1 MAVTTV
7 ACIGAGYVGGPT
19 MAVLALKCPHIQCVV
34 LDINPAQ
41 IDRWNSDHLP
51 VYEPGLHSIVSQ
63 CRNRNLFFSSDLQT
77 HLSQAQL
84 IFIAVNTP
92 PKVSGLGAGSACDL
106 SYFESAARAIAS
118 SMASDYSGVKVIVEK
133 STVPVRTAE
142 FLREVIQANAP
153 AGKKFD
159 ILSNPEF
166 LAEGSAVENLLSP
179 DRILIGGESEAA
191 IEVLAGLYTN
201 WVPRSRILT
210 TNLYSSE
217 LSKLCCNAMLAQ
229 RISSINSLS
238 AICEETGA
246 DVREVARVI
255 GADSRLGEKYLKASV
270 GFGGSCLAKDCLS
283 LVYICESLNLPEVA
297 AYWRQVILMNNF
309 QRQRFSYR
317 IIREMHHCLRGK
329 SIAVLGFAYKK
340 NTADTRETS
349 AASVIRDLLLEGAI
363 IKVFDPK
370 VKREDMLAEMERRGM
385 LQGVDAEQCLL
396 TCVSADNAIKGSA
409 ALIVLTEW
417 DEFLSL
423 DFAWVYSSMEKPAR
437 IYDGRGLLPADQL
450 RSLGFLVYTVGRAS
464 ASS

>member
-1 MAVTTV
+1 
-7 ACIGAGYVGGPT
+7 
-19 MAVLALKCPHIQCVV
+19 
-34 LDINPAQ
+34 
-41 IDRWNSDHLP
+41 
-51 VYEPGLHSIVSQ
+51 
-63 CRNRNLFFSSDLQT
+63 
-77 HLSQAQL
+77 
-84 IFIAVNTP
+84 
-92 PKVSGLGAGSACDL
+92 
-106 SYFESAARAIAS
+106 
-118 SMASDYSGVKVIVEK
+118 
-133 STVPVRTAE
+133 
-142 FLREVIQANAP
+142 
-153 AGKKFD
+153 
-159 ILSNPEF
+159 
-166 LAEGSAVENLLSP
+166 
-179 DRILIGGESEAA
+179 
-191 IEVLAGLYTN
+191 
-201 WVPRSRILT
+201 
-210 TNLYSSE
+210 
-217 LSKLCCNAMLAQ
+217 MLAQ

-309 QRQRFSYR
+309 QRQRFSHR

-349 AASVIRDLLLEGAI
+349 AASVIRDLLLEGAV

-370 VKREDMLAEMERRGM
+370 VKREDMLLEMERRGM
-385 LQGVDAEQCLL
+385 LQGVNAEQCLI

-423 DFAWVYSSMEKPAR
+423 DFAWVYSNMEKPAR
-437 IYDGRGLLPADQL
+437 VYDGRGLLPADQL
-450 RSLGFLVYTVGRAS
+450 RSLGFQVYTVGRAS

>member
-19 MAVLALKCPHIQCVV
+19 MAVLAFKCPHIRCIV
-34 LDINPAQ
+34 LDVNPAQ
-41 IDRWNSDHLP
+41 IDRWNSDNLP

-63 CRNRNLFFSSDLQT
+63 CRNRNLFFSADLPT
-77 HLSQAQL
+77 HLSQAQV

-106 SYFESAARAIAS
+106 SYFESAARAISS
-118 SMASDYSGVKVIVEK
+118 SMQSAYPGVKIIVEK
-133 STVPVRTAE
+133 STVPVRTAQ
-142 FLREVIQANAP
+142 FLREVIQANVP
-153 AGKKFD
+153 ADRPFE

-166 LAEGSAVENLLSP
+166 LAEGSAVEDLLSP
-179 DRILIGGESEAA
+179 DRILIGGENGDA
-191 IEVLAGLYTN
+191 IEVLASLYTH
-201 WVPRSRILT
+201 WVPRPRILT

-283 LVYICESLNLPEVA
+283 LVYISECLNLPEVA
-297 AYWRQVILMNNF
+297 SYWRQVILMNNF
-309 QRQRFSYR
+309 QRQRFSHR

-329 SIAVLGFAYKK
+329 SISVLGFAYKK

-349 AASVIRDLLLEGAI
+349 AAVVIRDLLLEGAVI
-363 IKVFDPK
+363 RVFDPK
-370 VKREDMLAEMERRGM
+370 VTRGDMLGEMGRRGF
-385 LQGVDAEQCLL
+385 LQGVSAEQSLV
-396 TCVSADNAIKGSA
+396 TCSTAESAVEGSS
-409 ALIVLTEW
+409 ALVVLTEW
-417 DEFLSL
+417 DEFLNL
-423 DFAWVYSSMEKPAR
+423 DFPRVYLSMEKPAR

-450 RSLGFLVYTVGRAS
+450 RALGFLVYTVGRPS
-464 ASS
+464 LSS